1 MDFSETLP
9 KKRMAAGVLFVNERG
24 QILLVHP
31 TYRPDWLLPGGS
43 VDADESPHVCAIR
56 EVREELGLDVR
67 VGRLLCLEYHA
78 RMGAKTESLQFIF
91 AGEPLSAAQIARIT
105 LPADELSEW
114 RWVALDDAREL
125 LSGYMFTRVS
135 FALEAYHSGQ
145 TIYLENQLQITNYE

>member
-1 MDFSETLP
+1 
-9 KKRMAAGVLFVNERG
+9 MAAGALFVNERG

-78 RMGAKTESLQFIF
+78 RIGPKTESLQFIF
-91 AGEPLSAAQIARIT
+91 DGGTLSAEQIMQVT

-114 RWVALDDAREL
+114 RWVALEDAREL

-135 FALEAYHSGQ
+135 CALEAYHSGQ